1 MKGLQFV
8 TRLLF
13 LLAIV
18 AVGYL
23 ATPHSSSAGVGELY
37 LVRYEDGAKTA
48 VLQEI
53 AANAGTVRHEFDHIG
68 VLAVT
73 LSSAAADD
81 LAAFSGVTAVD
92 VDPLYFPSGQ
102 TTPYG
107 IDMVQARDVWDAN
120 RDGQIDPGAPTGAGI
135 RVCVVDTGI
144 WLTHEDLGGG
154 GVNIIAGRSWVDEDW
169 AADRQGHGTHVAG
182 TVAAMNND
190 VGVVGVS
197 PGAVDL
203 IIADV
208 FNDNGDGQASSTI
221 LAAANWCAEQGA
233 HIISMSLGGPL
244 GGLDDGYQALYDQ
257 GILIV
262 AAAGNNGAPVQS
274 YPASYPSVVSVAAV
288 DYTGTVA
295 DFSNFPLTND
305 VELAAPGVAVLSAY
319 PVENSVAVAGG
330 PTYVANPVDGA
341 DPAGTLGGPTA
352 DGGDCNLPP
361 VPGEFSGKVVLCERG
376 GLAFRVKIDN
386 AVAGG
391 AIGVILYNDEPG
403 NFSGT
408 YGPVC
413 CSPVPAVSLSQA
425 DGQDLRDNWLGLPV
439 TITIDLESNSG
450 YTELSGTSMATPH
463 ASGAAA
469 VLWSACPSLTNDQ
482 IRSHLATFT
491 MEPEADLIPG
501 RDPFYG
507 FGIVQLKDAVDAL
520 FDGIDDYDPASPNHD
535 GRNPANVECATPP
548 PPPPSGGAAQGSG
561 WLTTKEGKKL
571 NFNFSAAVEDGVAEG
586 QLRLRDDADGVRIV
600 ANSVTAVNPVSE
612 PCGDISAGANALEF
626 HSAGTFNGSAAT
638 FRTCVEDNGQPGNDP
653 QNPDRF
659 YLECLSGCSYYTAE
673 RTPHNGLGGGN
684 IQVREAAG
692 GSSDGG
698 AQSEATFLTLAPFF
712 LAEAL
717 AGDTLNLAVTAY
729 DTEGEPLA
737 DAPVTLTQTLADGT
751 VITLSGV
758 TGIDGMALFA
768 VTAVLGS
775 SEYAAI
781 IGDLG
786 SNTILVKGLLSS
798 LP

>member
-1 MKGLQFV
+1 MKGLQYI
-8 TRLLF
+8 TRLLL
-13 LLAIV
+13 LLAMV
-18 AVGYL
+18 AVAHLVTPRPTL
-23 ATPHSSSAGVGELY
+23 AETGELF
-37 LVRYEDGAKTA
+37 LVRYEAGAKSA
-48 VLQEI
+48 VVQEVLT
-53 AANAGTVRHEFDHIG
+53 NGGVVRHEFDHIG
-68 VLAVT
+68 VLAVS

-81 LAAFSGVTAVD
+81 LADFAGVTAVD
-92 VDPLYFPSGQ
+92 MDPLYYPAGQ

-120 RDGQIDPGAPTGAGI
+120 RDGQIDPGAPTGEGI

-154 GVNIIAGRSWVDEDW
+154 VNVIAGRSWVGEDW

-197 PGAVDL
+197 PGAADL

-208 FNDNGDGQASSTI
+208 FNDNGDGQASSVI

-244 GGLDDGYQALYDQ
+244 GGLEDGYQALYDQ
-257 GILIV
+257 GILVV

-288 DYTGTVA
+288 DHTGTVA

-305 VELAAPGVAVLSAY
+305 VELAAPGVAVLSTY

-330 PTYVANPVDGA
+330 PTYVANPMQNA
-341 DPAGTLGGPTA
+341 DPAGVHVLGPTA

-361 VPGEFSGKVVLCERG
+361 VPGEFNGRVVLCERG

-391 AIGVILYNDEPG
+391 AVGVIIYNDEPG

-408 YGPVC
+408 YGPLC
-413 CSPVPAVSLSQA
+413 CSPVPAVSVSQA
-425 DGQDLRDNWLGLPV
+425 DGHDLRDNWLGRPV
-439 TITIDLESNSG
+439 TFTIDQESDSG

-520 FDGIDDYDPASPNHD
+520 FDGIDDYDPANPNHD

-561 WLTTKEGKKL
+561 WLATNEGKKL
-571 NFNFSAAVEDGVAEG
+571 NFNFSAAVEDGVADG
-586 QLRLRDDADGVRIV
+586 QLRLRDDAIGVRIV
-600 ANSVTAVNPVSE
+600 ADSVTAVNPVNE
-612 PCGDISAGANALEF
+612 PCGGISAGANAFEF

-659 YLECLSGCSYYTAE
+659 YLECLSGCSYDTAE

-692 GSSDGG
+692 GSGDGG
-698 AQSEATFLTLAPFF
+698 AQSEATVLTLDPFF

-717 AGDTLNLAVTAY
+717 AGGTLNLAVTAY
-729 DTEGEPLA
+729 DVQGKPLA
-737 DAPVTLTQTLADGT
+737 DAPVTLSQTLADGT
-751 VITLSGV
+751 VVTLSGV
-758 TGIDGMALFA
+758 TGVDGLALFT
-768 VTAVLGS
+768 VTTLLGETEYIAYAGNLS
-775 SEYAAI
+775 SNGI
-781 IGDLG
+781 
-786 SNTILVKGLLSS
+786 NVKGLS
-798 LP
+798 LLP